1 MQKRRRGRPRKPRS
15 PQQFNPDVLRGTV
28 QEIRKM
34 TKEYSNGDLF
44 FDVQYIEKKRP
55 RLLKNAGISTT
66 DCDGM
71 WKVHYDQERVIMLPE
86 KDQKLI
92 HRYVSS
98 KENIRFLE
106 QTVDSISDE
115 KIRNFA
121 SDVLLDGN
129 NILDLVDKYGVSS
142 RTLWRWK
149 KEILENTAR
158 KYLTIARPS

>member
-1 MQKRRRGRPRKPRS
+1 
-15 PQQFNPDVLRGTV
+15 
-28 QEIRKM
+28 
-34 TKEYSNGDLF
+34 
-44 FDVQYIEKKRP
+44 
-55 RLLKNAGISTT
+55 
-66 DCDGM
+66 
-71 WKVHYDQERVIMLPE
+71 MLPE

-129 NILDLVDKYGVSS
+129 DILDLVDKYGVSS

-158 KYLTIARPS
+158 KYLTIARPF